1 MRKKKEKPTLYI
13 KMPNGRYSEYKEEVP
28 KYDNA
33 LYRRVGK
40 RYEPVSMQM
49 SCDSLPEG
57 VWVVQKYPYSRQ
69 YTNGD
74 YLREDVFKLY
84 NAGKLEPVSMA
95 KLGSMNKLVD
105 HLAHHFDEIEWNG
118 RCTYDIC
125 GDIVSI
131 LFNYETQK
139 DCE

>member
-1 MRKKKEKPTLYI
+1 MKKKKPTLYI
-13 KMPNGRYSEYKEEVP
+13 KGANGRYVEYKEETP

-40 RYEPVSMQM
+40 RYEPVSMSM

-57 VWVVQKYPYSRQ
+57 VWVVQKYKYSRQ

-74 YLREDVFKLY
+74 YLRDDVFRLY
-84 NAGKLEPVSMA
+84 KAGSLEPVSMA
-95 KLGSMNKLVD
+95 QLGSMNKLVD
-105 HLAHHFDEIEWNG
+105 HLAHHFNEIEWNG
-118 RCTYDIC
+118 RSTYDVC

-131 LFNYETQK
+131 LFNYKEESK
-139 DCE
+139 E

>member
-1 MRKKKEKPTLYI
+1 MKKEKPTLYI
-13 KMPNGRYSEYKEEVP
+13 KMPNGRYAEYKEEEP
-28 KYDNA
+28 MTDNA

-40 RYEPVSMQM
+40 RYYPVSMQM
-49 SCDSLPEG
+49 NCDSLPEG

-74 YLREDVFKLY
+74 YLRDDVFRLY

-105 HLAHHFDEIEWNG
+105 HLAHHFNEIEWDG
-118 RCTYDIC
+118 RSIYDIC
-125 GDIVSI
+125 GDIVSV
-131 LFNYETQK
+131 LFNYENAEEK
-139 DCE
+139 

>member
-1 MRKKKEKPTLYI
+1 MKKEKPTLYI
-13 KMPNGRYSEYKEEVP
+13 KMPNGRYAEYKEEEP
-28 KYDNA
+28 MTDNA

-40 RYEPVSMQM
+40 RYYPVSMQM
-49 SCDSLPEG
+49 NCDSLPEG

-74 YLREDVFKLY
+74 YLRDDVFRLY

-105 HLAHHFDEIEWNG
+105 HLAHHFKEIEWK
-118 RCTYDIC
+118 
-125 GDIVSI
+125 SS
-131 LFNYETQK
+131 
-139 DCE
+139 

>member
-1 MRKKKEKPTLYI
+1 MKKEKPTLYI
-13 KMPNGRYSEYKEEVP
+13 KTPNGRYAEYKEKEP
-28 KYDNA
+28 MTDNA

-40 RYEPVSMQM
+40 RYYPVSMQM
-49 SCDSLPEG
+49 NCDSLPEG

-74 YLREDVFKLY
+74 YLRDDVFRLY

-105 HLAHHFDEIEWNG
+105 HLAHHFKEIEWNG
-118 RCTYDIC
+118 RSVYDIC
-125 GDIVSI
+125 GDIVSV
-131 LFNYETQK
+131 LFNYENEEEK
-139 DCE
+139 

>member
-1 MRKKKEKPTLYI
+1 MKKPKLYTKE
-13 KMPNGRYSEYKEEVP
+13 PNGRYKEYVEIEP

-40 RYEPVSMQM
+40 RYEPVSMADTC
-49 SCDSLPEG
+49 SALPEG
-57 VWVVQKYPYSRQ
+57 IWVVQKYPYSRQ

-74 YLREDVFKLY
+74 YLRDDVFRLY

-105 HLAHHFDEIEWNG
+105 HLAHHFKEIEWNG
-118 RCTYDIC
+118 RSVYDIC
-125 GDIVSI
+125 GDIVSV
-131 LFNYETQK
+131 LFNYENAEEK
-139 DCE
+139 

>member
-1 MRKKKEKPTLYI
+1 MKKEKPTLYI
-13 KMPNGRYSEYKEEVP
+13 KMPNGRYTEYKEKEP
-28 KYDNA
+28 MTDNA

-40 RYEPVSMQM
+40 RYYPVSMQM
-49 SCDSLPEG
+49 NCDSLPEG

-74 YLREDVFKLY
+74 YLRDDVFRLY

-105 HLAHHFDEIEWNG
+105 HLAHHFKEIEWNG
-118 RCTYDIC
+118 RSVYDIC
-125 GDIVSI
+125 GDIVSV
-131 LFNYETQK
+131 LFNYENEEEK
-139 DCE
+139 

>member
-1 MRKKKEKPTLYI
+1 MKKEKPTLYI
-13 KMPNGRYSEYKEEVP
+13 KGANGRYVEYKEETP

-40 RYEPVSMQM
+40 RYEPVSMSM

-57 VWVVQKYPYSRQ
+57 VWVVQKYKYSRQ

-74 YLREDVFKLY
+74 YLRDDVFRLY
-84 NAGKLEPVSMA
+84 KAGSLEPVSMA
-95 KLGSMNKLVD
+95 QLGSMNKLVD
-105 HLAHHFDEIEWNG
+105 HLAHHFNEIEWNG
-118 RCTYDIC
+118 RSTYDVC

-131 LFNYETQK
+131 LFNYENEKK
-139 DCE
+139 D

>member
-1 MRKKKEKPTLYI
+1 MKKEKPTLYI
-13 KMPNGRYSEYKEEVP
+13 KGANGRYVEYKEETP

-40 RYEPVSMQM
+40 RYEPVSMSM

-57 VWVVQKYPYSRQ
+57 IWVVQKYKYSRQ
-69 YTNGD
+69 YTNAN
-74 YLREDVFKLY
+74 YLREDIFRLY
-84 NAGKLEPVSMA
+84 NAGNLEPVSLA

-105 HLAHHFDEIEWNG
+105 HLAHHFNEIEWNG
-118 RCTYDIC
+118 RSTYDVC

-131 LFNYETQK
+131 LFNYEN
-139 DCE
+139 ESEE